1 MTTNQAY
8 SLRICLISL
17 FLLTLAVSKRNV
29 DVRAV
34 VFTAGMFLFGIA
46 AFCLSATDKGA
57 PDEH

>member
-29 DVRAV
+29 DIRVV
-34 VFTAGMFLFGIA
+34 VFMAGLFLVGFA
-46 AFCLSATDKGA
+46 AFYLSISRKEP